1 MEDIGVFVSSLIW
14 IHEII
19 LTDRWREDFIIDIVL
34 HLKYPEFDSSC

>member
-19 LTDRWREDFIIDIVL
+19 LTDRREDFIIDIVL